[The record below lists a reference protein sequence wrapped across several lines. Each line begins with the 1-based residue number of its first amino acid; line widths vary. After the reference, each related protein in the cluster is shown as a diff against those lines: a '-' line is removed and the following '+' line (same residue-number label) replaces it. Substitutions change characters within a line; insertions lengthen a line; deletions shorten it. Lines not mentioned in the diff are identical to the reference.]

1 MKRTRAFA
9 AAITAVA
16 AIALAGCGNGGTP
29 PPEAPA
35 SQEQAASNAADVTF
49 AQGMIPHH
57 EQAIEMSRL
66 APERAE
72 SQQVKD
78 LAKQIEAAQGPE
90 IATLN
95 GWLGEWGAGPGSS
108 TDHSAMGHGDMGGM
122 MTGDEMKQ
130 LEQSKGAEFD
140 RMFLELMIKHHEGA
154 VTMAR
159 TELSDG
165 QFPAAKQMA
174 QQIIDTQQAEID
186 TMRALLSQS

>member
-9 AAITAVA
+9 AAASAVA
-16 AIALAGCGNGGTP
+16 AIALAGCGTGTTP
-29 PPEAPA
+29 APEAPA

-95 GWLGEWGAGPGSS
+95 GWLGEWGAGPGA
-108 TDHSAMGHGDMGGM
+108 DHSSMGHGDMGGM
-122 MTGDEMKQ
+122 MTGDEMTQ

-174 QQIIDTQQAEID
+174 QQIIDAQQAEID

>member
-9 AAITAVA
+9 ATITAVA
-16 AIALAGCGNGGTP
+16 AIALAGCSNEGTP

-95 GWLGEWGAGPGSS
+95 GWLGQWGAGPGAS
-108 TDHSAMGHGDMGGM
+108 TDHSTMGHGDMGGM

-130 LEQSKGAEFD
+130 LEQSRGAEFD
-140 RMFLELMIKHHEGA
+140 RRFLELMIKHHEGA

-165 QFPAAKQMA
+165 RFPAAKQMA

>member
-9 AAITAVA
+9 AAISAVA
-16 AIALAGCGNGGTP
+16 AIALAGCGTSTTP
-29 PPEAPA
+29 APEAPA
-35 SQEQAASNAADVTF
+35 SQQQAASNAADVTF

-57 EQAIEMSRL
+57 EQAIEMSQL

-95 GWLGEWGAGPGSS
+95 GWLGEWGAGPGSG
-108 TDHSAMGHGDMGGM
+108 TDHSSMGHGDMGGM
-122 MTGDEMKQ
+122 MTGDEMTRLKQ
-130 LEQSKGAEFD
+130 AKGAEFD
-140 RMFLELMIKHHEGA
+140 RMFLDLMIKHHEGA

-186 TMRALLSQS
+186 TMRTLLSQS